1 MRLTIGGKVL
11 LGNLGMV
18 ALMCAAVLWVVRDLR
33 RMDDLV
39 ELTVNAQEQII
50 RINKISDDINEILYR
65 GGIKVSMFQVGAFA
79 ASRDADEMTRSL
91 RFRRAHRDSL
101 LAEVSRS
108 RFGQRP
114 ALKYS
119 LDSLLIA
126 CRKLDLLFES
136 VELHFERGQPGRAER
151 AFGQLHEVDA
161 ELSRAMTSLQEHAQE
176 DANVLLAAAS
186 RFREHL
192 ILRAGV
198 VLAVLLAGMLAMV
211 MYLNRTIKR
220 ATAGISNALSAVAS
234 GDFQQRVELVS
245 KDEFSEIA
253 EGLNATVERLG
264 ELDALKA
271 DFLSKVSHDLRTPIA
286 AVKQAA
292 ELLNDGIPSPLKE
305 DQKEILQIIRTNAK
319 RLGNLIND
327 LLDTARLEA
336 GKLEIQPETTDL
348 VAIIRRVAT
357 SIAPL
362 SMEKRLRI
370 TLKAAPDLPP
380 AYADPNRM
388 EQVLMNLLG
397 NAVKFTPE
405 NGEIALSCEQEG
417 AFLRC
422 SVRDTG
428 VGIPP
433 EDLPRIFD
441 KFHQVRMKRATKTKG
456 TGLGLTIVKLLVEAH
471 GGFVWAESTPGQGAT
486 FAFTVPVVEQP
497 GEGEDV
503 RYSGMREEDAD
514 VRPD

>member
-50 RINKISDDINEILYR
+50 RINRISDDINEILYR
-65 GGIKVSMFQVGAFA
+65 GGIKVSMYQVGVFA
-79 ASRDADEMTRSL
+79 ESHEMNDMTRSL
-91 RFRRAHRDSL
+91 RSRRAHRDSL

-114 ALKYS
+114 ALKNS
-119 LDSLLIA
+119 LDSLRIA
-126 CRKLDLLFES
+126 CRRLDRLFVR
-136 VELHFERGQPGRAER
+136 VEQYLDRGQPGRAER
-151 AFGQLHEVDA
+151 AFGDLHEVDA
-161 ELSRAMTSLQEHAQE
+161 ELARAMAGLQEHAQE
-176 DANVLLAAAS
+176 DANMLLAAAA
-186 RFREHL
+186 RFREQF

-198 VLAVLLAGMLAMV
+198 ILVILLAAMV
-211 MYLNRTIKR
+211 AMVIYLNRTIRR
-220 ATAGISNALSAVAS
+220 ATTGISNALTAVAS
-234 GDFQQRVELVS
+234 GDFEQRVELVS

-253 EGLNATVERLG
+253 EGLNATVGRLG

-271 DFLSKVSHDLRTPIA
+271 DFLSKVSHDLRTPVA

-292 ELLNDGIPSPLKE
+292 DLLNDGIPSPLKD
-305 DQKEILQIIRTNAK
+305 DQKEIVQIIRNNAK

-327 LLDTARLEA
+327 LLDTAKLEA

-348 VAIIRRVAT
+348 VAIIRRVAK

-362 SMEKRLRI
+362 STEKRLRI

-380 AYADPNRM
+380 VFADPNRM
-388 EQVLMNLLG
+388 EQVLTNLLS

-405 NGEIALSCEQEG
+405 NGQIALSCEEEG

-433 EDLPRIFD
+433 EDLTRIFD

-456 TGLGLTIVKLLVEAH
+456 TGLGLTIVKYLVEAH
-471 GGFVWAESTPGQGAT
+471 GGSIWAESAAGEGAT
-486 FAFTVPVVEQP
+486 FTFTVPVAETP
-497 GEGEDV
+497 RDAEAMGYEGQK
-503 RYSGMREEDAD
+503 RKWR
-514 VRPD
+514 